1 MVKDSMDLLELL
13 RKRGWTETWTF
24 CAMRCGY

>member
-13 RKRGWTETWTF
+13 HKRGVDQGNRIKTVQEK
-24 CAMRCGY
+24 R